1 MGCVRSLASLN
12 LTPLFICANEKVVN
26 YHPQRNSHATA
37 ISNFLAFRVF
47 CSRRRCRRS
56 GLDCWQR
63 PRPSMRGDSSDDNC
77 GVSEPRV
84 GPSFQAEVPA
94 FDGIRGTLGR
104 RDDAL
109 LWHPDAAAPEVVEGF
124 LRQAEQ
130 AIDDPRLVGSC
141 DELALEALYQAAGDL
156 SRASDALAYSVS
168 QRVPTL
174 WSEEETAELQ
184 DSVDAHGTNLRRVHA
199 SIANLSTRSFP
210 ECVSQH
216 ARSVEMW
223 PLSG

>member
-1 MGCVRSLASLN
+1 MVSAAGVAVEGVGRLLPTTTSL
-12 LTPLFICANEKVVN
+12 
-26 YHPQRNSHATA
+26 
-37 ISNFLAFRVF
+37 
-47 CSRRRCRRS
+47 
-56 GLDCWQR
+56 
-63 PRPSMRGDSSDDNC
+63 MRGDSSDDNC

-94 FDGIRGTLGR
+94 FDGIRGTVAR

-223 PLSG
+223 PLPG

>member
-1 MGCVRSLASLN
+1 
-12 LTPLFICANEKVVN
+12 
-26 YHPQRNSHATA
+26 
-37 ISNFLAFRVF
+37 
-47 CSRRRCRRS
+47 
-56 GLDCWQR
+56 
-63 PRPSMRGDSSDDNC
+63 MRGDSSDDNC

-94 FDGIRGTLGR
+94 FDGIRGTVGR
-104 RDDAL
+104 RDDVL

-141 DELALEALYQAAGDL
+141 DELALEALYQAAGDH

-223 PLSG
+223 PLPG

>member
-1 MGCVRSLASLN
+1 
-12 LTPLFICANEKVVN
+12 
-26 YHPQRNSHATA
+26 
-37 ISNFLAFRVF
+37 
-47 CSRRRCRRS
+47 
-56 GLDCWQR
+56 
-63 PRPSMRGDSSDDNC
+63 MRGDSSDDNC

-94 FDGIRGTLGR
+94 FDGIRGTVWR
-104 RDDAL
+104 RDDTL

-141 DELALEALYQAAGDL
+141 DELALEALHQAAGDL

-223 PLSG
+223 PLPG

>member
-1 MGCVRSLASLN
+1 
-12 LTPLFICANEKVVN
+12 
-26 YHPQRNSHATA
+26 
-37 ISNFLAFRVF
+37 
-47 CSRRRCRRS
+47 
-56 GLDCWQR
+56 
-63 PRPSMRGDSSDDNC
+63 MRGDSSDDNC

-104 RDDAL
+104 RDEL

-141 DELALEALYQAAGDL
+141 DELALEALHQAAGDL

-199 SIANLSTRSFP
+199 SIANLSTRTFP

-223 PLSG
+223 PLPG

>member
-1 MGCVRSLASLN
+1 MQPPSQTFA
-12 LTPLFICANEKVVN
+12 
-26 YHPQRNSHATA
+26 
-37 ISNFLAFRVF
+37 
-47 CSRRRCRRS
+47 CSAAGVAVEGSTVGNDHVLR
-56 GLDCWQR
+56 
-63 PRPSMRGDSSDDNC
+63 MRGDSSDDNC

-94 FDGIRGTLGR
+94 FDGIRGTVGR
-104 RDDAL
+104 RDAL

-223 PLSG
+223 PLPG

>member
-1 MGCVRSLASLN
+1 MQPPSQTFSISRVLQQASLSKGR
-12 LTPLFICANEKVVN
+12 LLATTTSFEGAFSETPQL
-26 YHPQRNSHATA
+26 
-37 ISNFLAFRVF
+37 
-47 CSRRRCRRS
+47 
-56 GLDCWQR
+56 
-63 PRPSMRGDSSDDNC
+63 SSLE
-77 GVSEPRV
+77 SPRV

-104 RDDAL
+104 RDTL

-141 DELALEALYQAAGDL
+141 DELALEALHQAAGDL

-216 ARSVEMW
+216 ARSVEMG
-223 PLSG
+223 PLPS

>member
-1 MGCVRSLASLN
+1 
-12 LTPLFICANEKVVN
+12 
-26 YHPQRNSHATA
+26 
-37 ISNFLAFRVF
+37 
-47 CSRRRCRRS
+47 
-56 GLDCWQR
+56 
-63 PRPSMRGDSSDDNC
+63 MRGDSSDDNC

-94 FDGIRGTLGR
+94 FDGIRGIVGR
-104 RDDAL
+104 RDDVL
-109 LWHPDAAAPEVVEGF
+109 LWQPDAAAPEVVEGF

-141 DELALEALYQAAGDL
+141 DELALEALFQAAGDL

-184 DSVDAHGTNLRRVHA
+184 DSVDAHGTNLRRVLA
-199 SIANLSTRSFP
+199 GIANLSTRSYP

-216 ARSVEMW
+216 AQSVEMW
-223 PLSG
+223 PLPG